1 MHSSDQMWDVP
12 IQPRRTSYQSWLTAG
27 KHAPVGENRNP
38 PCLEQSIMSL
48 LFLKIRNMENI
59 NSINVYKKTT
69 CVVFCAKDSENMTQ
83 FLFPGTHKP
92 LRDADM
98 QTGTWWGKNSERT
111 LNAMFWSC
119 WLLTKTETG
128 RAIRC
133 WQERDSYQGGK
144 AQSVLTTVL
153 SESKG
158 MSGIDE
164 GGHSCKGRSR
174 DSVVVSIFN

>member
-1 MHSSDQMWDVP
+1 MWNVPPCLP
-12 IQPRRTSYQSWLTAG
+12 IQPRWTSYQSWLTAG
-27 KHAPVGENRNP
+27 KHVPIGENRNP

-59 NSINVYKKTT
+59 NSINVYRKTT

-83 FLFPGTHKP
+83 FLFPGTHNP
-92 LRDADM
+92 LRDAAM

-128 RAIRC
+128 RAVLC
-133 WQERDSYQGGK
+133 WQERDSYDRVK
-144 AQSVLTTVL
+144 AQSVLATVL
-153 SESKG
+153 P
-158 MSGIDE
+158 
-164 GGHSCKGRSR
+164 
-174 DSVVVSIFN
+174 